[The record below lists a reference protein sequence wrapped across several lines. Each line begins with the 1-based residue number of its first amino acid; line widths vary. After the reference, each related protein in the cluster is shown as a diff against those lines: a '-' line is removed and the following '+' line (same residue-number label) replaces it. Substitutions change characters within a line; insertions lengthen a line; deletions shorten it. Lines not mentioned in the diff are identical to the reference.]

1 MAGTVLHGV
10 CPKWRPE
17 KLWESQRSFTRD
29 SLLQTS
35 TIRVV
40 RDAKRSTQQA
50 ASYIRG
56 LSELLCADG
65 MCMVVSNMP
74 ARHRH
79 LAHFFQIAEVVK
91 LHPEEEPFGPCLYIC
106 RRRNS
111 DAEIAASEDDMPP
124 EALCKRK
131 TMLTTDIA
139 AIRLFLVG

>member
-1 MAGTVLHGV
+1 
-10 CPKWRPE
+10 
-17 KLWESQRSFTRD
+17 
-29 SLLQTS
+29 
-35 TIRVV
+35 
-40 RDAKRSTQQA
+40 
-50 ASYIRG
+50 
-56 LSELLCADG
+56 
-65 MCMVVSNMP
+65 MP

-91 LHPEEEPFGPCLYIC
+91 LHPEDLLAFVLHDQISAACVGKEEPFGPCLYIC